1 MSLLA
6 CCGSGDTKD
15 EPPSGSSLAVGGL
28 PRAAR
33 IADSARCSLSYLLRF
48 LCLGVLVSVSFELM
62 QFLLPRRS
70 WEFKLCLVSE
80 VTCFVALI
88 GCGGL
93 FDKIERR
100 VIRKLIADSR
110 SSVLPLLLLACLLW
124 RFIFV
129 YDILYFN
136 AGCTKISF
144 LRLFCFIITESV
156 VS

>member
-6 CCGSGDTKD
+6 CSGYGDTRD
-15 EPPSGSSLAVGGL
+15 EPPSGSSLTVGGL
-28 PRAAR
+28 PRAASSSDC
-33 IADSARCSLSYLLRF
+33 ALCSLFCLLLF
-48 LCLGVLVSVSFELM
+48 LCLGVLVSRSFELM

-80 VTCFVALI
+80 ITCFVALI
-88 GCGGL
+88 GCGIL

-136 AGCTKISF
+136 AGSTKISF
-144 LRLFCFIITESV
+144 LRLFCLFFL
-156 VS
+156 

>member
-6 CCGSGDTKD
+6 CCGSGDTKN

-33 IADSARCSLSYLLRF
+33 NSDSARCSLSCLFRF
-48 LCLGVLVSVSFELM
+48 LCLGVLVSLSFELM

-70 WEFKLCLVSE
+70 WKFKLCLVSE
-80 VTCFVALI
+80 ITCFVALI
-88 GCGGL
+88 GCGVL

-110 SSVLPLLLLACLLW
+110 SSVLPLLLLALAIYICI
-124 RFIFV
+124 RYIIF
-129 YDILYFN
+129 
-136 AGCTKISF
+136 
-144 LRLFCFIITESV
+144 
-156 VS
+156 